1 MKMDVAVQRQL
12 DNISSGNGA
21 YLEMFLQ
28 AAADAGARVR
38 LVFAPWRSFGNRPWA
53 RLHPRFAALSSEVV
67 WPRSLRIGPHYWS
80 LSPTVWARFAI
91 RLGKALAQ
99 RLGFETK
106 IYSFLGD
113 PLEQHEAHVVACACA
128 SQGGAQL
135 TVAEYSSMAP
145 VLKLLSYPTRKG
157 VLVHDLFSDRAARFR
172 HNGLE
177 PDFLEISRETEVDWM
192 SVADVCFYASAN
204 EMASLGRQLPRSK
217 GVWLRPGPRPCTVT
231 PVVGPARIVFLGT
244 QHAGN
249 LDALRHFLVD
259 VWPLVKQQKPDVEFW
274 IAGSIGRDVEQD
286 TRRDPQV
293 KILGRVD
300 NLGTIGGSDSIGVAP
315 TRLATGVSIKV
326 AEYLM
331 LGMPTVVY
339 PLALEG
345 FGDALSDLVEIGS
358 TPDQFAQCVINLL
371 DNNVLRSQRSAR
383 SPEEVTRRLSNDEVI
398 ACIKGELTQLLKE
411 HAPSTGS
418 LS

>member
-28 AAADAGARVR
+28 AAADAGANVR

-53 RLHPRFAALSSEVV
+53 RLHPRFAALSDEVV
-67 WPRSLRIGPHYWS
+67 WPRSLRVGQHYWS
-80 LSPTVWARFAI
+80 MSPTVWTRFAI
-91 RLGKALAQ
+91 RLGKALVQ
-99 RLGFETK
+99 RLGFNPE

-113 PLEQHEAHVVACACA
+113 PLEQHEAQIVADACGRDSA
-128 SQGGAQL
+128 ATL

-172 HNGLE
+172 HNGLA

-192 SVADVCFYASAN
+192 SAADVCFYASAN

-217 GVWLRPGPRPCTVT
+217 GVWLRPGPRPCTVS
-231 PVVGPARIVFLGT
+231 PVPGPARIVFLGT

-249 LDALRHFLVD
+249 LDALRHFLND
-259 VWPLVKQQKPDVEFW
+259 IWPATKQRKPDVEFW
-274 IAGSIGRDVEQD
+274 IAGSIGRDVEQEV
-286 TRRDPQV
+286 RRDPQV

-300 NLGTIGGSDSIGVAP
+300 DLGTIGGADSIGVAP

-345 FGDALSDLVEIGS
+345 FGEALSDLVEIGS
-358 TPDQFAQCVINLL
+358 TPDEFVDCIINLL
-371 DNNVLRSQRSAR
+371 DNKPLRSQRSER
-383 SPEEVTRRLSNDEVI
+383 SPGEVTQRLSNDEVV
-398 ACIKGELTQLLKE
+398 ACIKDELT
-411 HAPSTGS
+411 
-418 LS
+418 